1 MIIFSLIKKGKFSKQ
16 IKLLNTLVVIDENE
30 NINLRSELNTNN
42 NNYDDYN
49 NEYALLEYKFFPI
62 LFLQKLE
69 EIDCLIITRHALL
82 FSLKFLKN
90 HIAYQ
95 FNLLSC
101 ISGVD
106 FLSSLYRFGVIYEL
120 LSLTF
125 NQRIRIKVFLEND
138 LCLNSITKLYKNANW
153 WEREIWD
160 LFGILFFGHSDLRRI
175 LTDYSFE
182 GHPLRKNF
190 PLSGFSEI
198 CFYQNKF
205 SYKSLQ
211 LDQEYRI
218 HSFL

>member
-1 MIIFSLIKKGKFSKQ
+1 MSSLKIIDSKKNVLPLLKF
-16 IKLLNTLVVIDENE
+16 
-30 NINLRSELNTNN
+30 
-42 NNYDDYN
+42 
-49 NEYALLEYKFFPI
+49 KFFPI
-62 LFLQKLE
+62 LFIQT
-69 EIDCLIITRHALL
+69 IDNSDCLIISREKLL

-90 HIAYQ
+90 HIEYQ

-106 FLSSLYRFGVIYEL
+106 LLRPAYRFGIVYEL

-125 NQRIRIKVFLEND
+125 NNRIRIKTYLDEHLYVP
-138 LCLNSITKLYKNANW
+138 SITIIYKNANW

-160 LFGILFFGHSDLRRI
+160 LFGILFSGHPDLRRI

-182 GHPLRKNF
+182 GHPLRKDF

-198 CFYQNKF
+198 LFYQNIF
-205 SYKSLQ
+205 LYKPLL
-211 LDQEYRI
+211 LDQEYRV